1 MPIPFA
7 RPPVRKLDSEK
18 IIRIIIIITGEI
30 GLIHPVHP
38 STPNLIRRL
47 ICLVDII
54 LLAVVVDVNRMV
66 GDLFDI
72 IITLNPRD

>member
-1 MPIPFA
+1 MPIPVA
-7 RPPVRKLDSEK
+7 RPPVRKLDSVK
-18 IIRIIIIITGEI
+18 IIRIIIIIASKI
-30 GLIHPVHP
+30 GLIHPVYP
-38 STPNLIRRL
+38 STPNLISRL